1 MREKKGPVVLIII
14 LLIIILGLGGYIA
27 VDKLILN
34 KNDEE
39 VRTVVTID
47 DNNIDLNALYQIGDT
62 LTKFDN
68 AFNDL
73 NSNYFGYLYQ
83 IDQRLMASKFDN
95 GAALFVAM
103 HDDMVGTSSAQ
114 YLIGGNVKKEFE
126 KIFGKNLVYKPAN
139 VAAGKSFNIIYN
151 EGNGNFTYTAPTMS
165 NVYAS
170 QYIAKNMK
178 TELDDDM
185 VKITRRVFFV
195 EYKSS
200 EGSSDITKVDIYTN
214 HNKNKLVGSLNL
226 RNNVLSEEEVLAKF
240 ASKLDK
246 YVFTFKQNDK
256 VDEYCF
262 YSIEKVK

>member
-1 MREKKGPVVLIII
+1 
-14 LLIIILGLGGYIA
+14 
-27 VDKLILN
+27 
-34 KNDEE
+34 
-39 VRTVVTID
+39 
-47 DNNIDLNALYQIGDT
+47 
-62 LTKFDN
+62 
-68 AFNDL
+68 
-73 NSNYFGYLYQ
+73 
-83 IDQRLMASKFDN
+83 
-95 GAALFVAM
+95 
-103 HDDMVGTSSAQ
+103 
-114 YLIGGNVKKEFE
+114 
-126 KIFGKNLVYKPAN
+126 
-139 VAAGKSFNIIYN
+139 
-151 EGNGNFTYTAPTMS
+151 MS